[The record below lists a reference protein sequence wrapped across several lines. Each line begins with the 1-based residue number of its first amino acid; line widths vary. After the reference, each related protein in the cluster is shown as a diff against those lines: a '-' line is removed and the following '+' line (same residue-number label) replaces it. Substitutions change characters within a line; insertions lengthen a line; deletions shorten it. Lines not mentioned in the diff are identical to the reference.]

1 MSLSEAQRNKIAS
14 YVRSYIIR
22 TAERH
27 GHQNATFRANARWMH
42 TLNVRHNLM
51 AILKGEKTPPDV
63 RDVCEV
69 AAFFHDVDH
78 YTVQLE
84 YHAERGA
91 ETASRFLTKEGYA
104 PEFVQRV
111 AYIIREH
118 NRDLEDDTPVEQQ
131 VQQIISLLNLEAR
144 MVMDADTLDKIG
156 ASNIL
161 QSVAS
166 MASSSNRPVAEAA
179 RELTSGW
186 PLQRARLWKE
196 MLTTATGQ
204 KMGAQRFAFYERF
217 LKQIADEMVMDDPF
231 PEIAQTQEMSA
242 LTSS

>member
-1 MSLSEAQRNKIAS
+1 MSLSENQRNKIAS

-27 GHQNATFRANARWMH
+27 GHHNATFRANARWMH
-42 TLNVRHNLM
+42 TLNVHHNLM
-51 AILKGEKTPPDV
+51 TILKGERAAPDV

-84 YHAERGA
+84 YHAQRGA
-91 ETASRFLTKEGYA
+91 ETACRFLGKEGYPA
-104 PEFVQRV
+104 DFIQRV

-118 NRDLEDDTPVEQQ
+118 NRDLDDDTPIEQQ
-131 VQQIISLLNLEAR
+131 VQQIIATLNHEAR

-186 PLQRARLWKE
+186 PLQRANLWKE
-196 MLTTATGQ
+196 MLTTPTGQ

-217 LKQIADEMVMDDPF
+217 LKQIAGEIVMEDPF
-231 PEIAQTQEMSA
+231 PEVSPVQEMPALSA
-242 LTSS
+242 